1 MRTKLILF
9 AFIAS
14 YVFFSCS
21 NDEDGEFGPS
31 DDPWSNGV
39 DTFDLEDTIIDRQYP
54 MDNYVF
60 NYVFPNQNTIELV
73 FWEQLGDLYFG
84 VIADYSSTLDEDF
97 IMTSLHVNGDEGVFE
112 HEEGY
117 MEYAEFY
124 GDTAFGG
131 WGSDVLPPPYGYFVS
146 TMPLEGIE
154 LTALTDY
161 NENYPAN
168 SSLNSIAELRYW
180 DVVDYI
186 SENYTYDFERYYV
199 NPSEI
204 TKENPIKLPS
214 LDDSGITL
222 RMLELPTPDKQ
233 SAVQLKLTFGT
244 DPVSGRTV
252 EPIVLT
258 RKSKYVEEEEEEIVE

>member
-39 DTFDLEDTIIDRQYP
+39 DSFDLEDTIIDRAYP

-60 NYVFPNQNTIELV
+60 HYVFPNQNTLGLD
-73 FWEQLGDLYFG
+73 FMQQLGDLYFD
-84 VIADYSSTLDEDF
+84 VTVHYSSTLDEDF
-97 IMTSLHVNGDEGVFE
+97 IGTTLHVNGDEGVFE

-124 GDTAFGG
+124 GDTAYGG
-131 WGSDVLPPPYGYFVS
+131 WGSDMLSPRNGYYVS

-168 SSLNSIAELRYW
+168 SSLNSIAELGYW

-186 SENYTYDFERYYV
+186 SENYPYDSELCRV

-204 TKENPIKLPS
+204 TKENPVKLPS
-214 LDDSGITL
+214 LDAGALYL

-233 SAVQLKLTFGT
+233 AVVQVKLTFGT
-244 DPVSGRTV
+244 DPISGRTV

-258 RKSKYVEEEEEEIVE
+258 CKFKYVEYVEE